1 MKDEVLQKALETD
14 ASIIPRYDIILP
26 DGTKVAE
33 NVQLVLKNTVLTEGT
48 PLNRQTLL
56 KDVTAVMYGLDAASA
71 LPDNVLLAIRNSA
84 SYCPKLNI
92 YSAPGAT
99 IEFQRANASEA
110 TTTTTYTVPDSGVL
124 PIDVTAYGT
133 YRVCA
138 TISGTR
144 TPDKYIDIRE
154 TKQYSVEVFSY
165 VAYVKFT
172 VTQEVGA
179 TVVAIHSDG
188 SVANGVVGADKTCT
202 IALYKTGTWS
212 FSAEYAGT
220 YAQTL
225 SITCDQASAGT
236 TYERSPAWT
245 KIVVNT
251 TSGATV
257 TISKSG
263 VTKSAISVNG
273 SCTFWVP
280 ASTDTWSIA
289 ASLNNKHGSGFT
301 APTSYGTKTVGI
313 TLN

>member
-1 MKDEVLQKALETD
+1 LKDEVLQKALSADTTV
-14 ASIIPRYDIILP
+14 IPRYDIILP
-26 DGTKVAE
+26 DGTKFAE
-33 NVQLVLKNTVLTEGT
+33 NVQLVLKNVVLTEGT

-56 KDVTAVMYGLDAASA
+56 KDATAVLYGLNATNA
-71 LPDNVLLAIRNSA
+71 LPDDVFLAVRNSA

-92 YSAPGAT
+92 YSVPGAT
-99 IEFQRANASEA
+99 IELQKANVASTIA
-110 TTTTTYTVPDSGVL
+110 TYTVPTSGVL
-124 PIDVTAYGT
+124 TVDILSYGT

-144 TPDKYIDIRE
+144 TLDKFIDISE

-165 VAYVKFT
+165 VTYVKCT

-179 TVVAIHSDG
+179 TITAIHTDG
-188 SVANGVVGADKTCT
+188 SVANGVVGADKTCI
-202 IALYKTGTWS
+202 IALYKTGLWS
-212 FSAEYAGT
+212 FSAEYEGT
-220 YAQTL
+220 YAQTTAINPGQDL
-225 SITCDQASAGT
+225 EGKTS
-236 TYERSPAWT
+236 ERSPAWT

-301 APTSYGTKTVGI
+301 APTSYGTKTVTI
-313 TLN
+313 SLS

>member
-14 ASIIPRYDIILP
+14 ASVIPRYDIILP
-26 DGTKVAE
+26 DGSKFAE
-33 NVQLVLKNTVLTEGT
+33 NVQLVLKNTVLTSGT

-56 KDVTAVMYGLDAASA
+56 KDATAVLYGLDAASA
-71 LPDNVLLAIRNSA
+71 LPDDALLAIRNSA
-84 SYCPKLNI
+84 GYCPKLLV
-92 YSAPGAT
+92 YSVPGAT
-99 IEFQRANASEA
+99 IEIQRANAA
-110 TTTTTYTVPDSGVL
+110 TGITTYTVPTSGILSVDIL
-124 PIDVTAYGT
+124 TYGT
-133 YRVCA
+133 YRVCG

-144 TPDKYIDIRE
+144 TADKYIDISE
-154 TKQYSVEVFSY
+154 TKKYSVEVFSY

-172 VTQEVGA
+172 VNQEVGA
-179 TVVAIHSDG
+179 TVTAIHTDG

-225 SITCDQASAGT
+225 SITCDQASAGI

-263 VTKSAISVNG
+263 VTMSAVSVGG

-301 APTSYGTKTVGI
+301 APTAYGTKTVGI
-313 TLN
+313 SLS

>member
-1 MKDEVLQKALETD
+1 MKDEVLQKALEAD
-14 ASIIPRYDIILP
+14 ATVIPRYDIILP

-33 NVQLVLKNTVLTEGT
+33 NVQLVLMNTVLAEGT
-48 PLNRQTLL
+48 PLSKQTLL
-56 KDVTAVMYGLDAASA
+56 KDTTATLYGMIPTNA
-71 LPDNVLLAIRNSA
+71 LPDDVLVAIRNSA

-92 YSAPGAT
+92 YSVPGAT
-99 IEFQRANASEA
+99 IELQKANVASTVA
-110 TTTTTYTVPDSGVL
+110 TYTVPTSGVL
-124 PIDVTAYGT
+124 TVDILSYGT

-138 TISGTR
+138 TIGGTR
-144 TPDKYIDIRE
+144 TLDKYIDISE

-165 VAYVKFT
+165 VTYVKFT

-179 TVVAIHSDG
+179 TIVAIHSDG
-188 SVANGVVGADKTCT
+188 SVANGVVGANKTCT

-212 FSAEYAGT
+212 FSAEYEGT
-220 YAQTL
+220 YAQTT
-225 SITCDQASAGT
+225 SINPGQDLEGKTS
-236 TYERSPAWT
+236 ERSPAWT

-263 VTKSAISVNG
+263 VTKSAISVDG
-273 SCTFWVP
+273 FCTFWVP

-301 APTSYGTKTVGI
+301 APTSYGTKTVTI
-313 TLN
+313 SLS

>member
-1 MKDEVLQKALETD
+1 MKDEVLQKALEADT
-14 ASIIPRYDIILP
+14 SVIPRYDLLLP
-26 DGTKVAE
+26 NGTKVAE
-33 NVQLVLKNTVLTEGT
+33 NVQLVLKNTILTQGT

-56 KDVTAVMYGLDAASA
+56 KDATAILYGLIAETA
-71 LPDNVLLAIRNSA
+71 LPDDALIAIRNSV

-92 YSAPGAT
+92 YSVPGAT
-99 IEFQRANASEA
+99 IELQRANVAS
-110 TTTTTYTVPDSGVL
+110 TVVTYTVPTSGVL
-124 PIDVTAYGT
+124 TVDILTYGT
-133 YRVCA
+133 YRICA

-144 TPDKYIDIRE
+144 TSDMYVDIGE

-165 VAYVKFT
+165 VTYVKFT
-172 VTQEVGA
+172 VAQEVGA
-179 TVVAIHSDG
+179 TVVAIHTDG

-212 FSAEYAGT
+212 FSAEYDGT
-220 YAQTL
+220 YAQTA
-225 SITCDQASAGT
+225 SITVGQDLAGQT
-236 TYERSPAWT
+236 SEKSPAWT
-245 KIVVNT
+245 KIVVTT

-263 VTKSAISVNG
+263 VTKKAISVNG

-301 APTSYGTKTVGI
+301 TPTSYGTKTVGI
-313 TLN
+313 TLS

>member
-1 MKDEVLQKALETD
+1 MKDEVLQKAIETD
-14 ASIIPRYDIILP
+14 STVIPRYDIILP

-33 NVQLVLKNTVLTEGT
+33 NVQLVLKNAVLTAGT

-56 KDVTAVMYGLDAASA
+56 KDATAVLYGLDAASA
-71 LPDNVLLAIRNSA
+71 LPDDALLAIRNSA
-84 SYCPKLNI
+84 GYCPKLKI
-92 YSAPGAT
+92 YSVPGAT
-99 IEFQRANASEA
+99 IEVQRANASTVA
-110 TTTTTYTVPDSGVL
+110 TTYTVPTSGVL
-124 PIDVTAYGT
+124 TVDILTYGT

-144 TPDKYIDIRE
+144 TADKYIDISE

-172 VTQEVGA
+172 VTREVGA
-179 TVVAIHSDG
+179 TVVAIHTDG
-188 SVANGVVGADKTCT
+188 SVANGVVGSDKTCT
-202 IALYKTGTWS
+202 IALYKMGTWS

-220 YAQTL
+220 YAQAA
-225 SITCDQASAGT
+225 SITCDLAAAGT
-236 TYERSPAWT
+236 TFPRSPAWT

-263 VTKSAISVNG
+263 VTMSAVSVDG

-301 APTSYGTKTVGI
+301 TPTSYGTKTVTI
-313 TLN
+313 SLS

>member
-1 MKDEVLQKALETD
+1 MKDEVLQKAIEADT
-14 ASIIPRYDIILP
+14 SVIPRYDIILP
-26 DGTKVAE
+26 NGTKVAE
-33 NVQLVLKNTVLTEGT
+33 NVQLVLKNTILTEGT

-56 KDVTAVMYGLDAASA
+56 KDSTAVLFGLNATSA
-71 LPDNVLLAIRNSA
+71 LPDDVFLAIRNSV

-99 IEFQRANASEA
+99 IEVQRANVA
-110 TTTTTYTVPDSGVL
+110 TGVATYTVPTSGVL
-124 PIDVTAYGT
+124 TVDILTYGT

-144 TPDKYIDIRE
+144 TADKYIDISE
-154 TKQYSVEVFSY
+154 AKQYSVEVFGY
-165 VAYVKFT
+165 VTYVKFT
-172 VTQEVGA
+172 VAQEVGA
-179 TVVAIHSDG
+179 AVVAIHTDG

-212 FSAEYAGT
+212 FSVEYAGT
-220 YAQTL
+220 YAQTS
-225 SITCDQASAGT
+225 SITAGQDLDGKT
-236 TYERSPAWT
+236 SERSPAWT

-263 VTKSAISVNG
+263 VTKSAISVGG

-301 APTSYGTKTVGI
+301 TPTAYGTKTVSI
-313 TLN
+313 SLS

>member
-1 MKDEVLQKALETD
+1 LKDEVLQKAIETD
-14 ASIIPRYDIILP
+14 TSVIPRYDIILP

-33 NVQLVLKNTVLTEGT
+33 NVQLVLKNAILAAGT
-48 PLNRQTLL
+48 PLNRQTML
-56 KDVTAVMYGLDAASA
+56 KDSTAELYGMDANA
-71 LPDNVLLAIRNSA
+71 LPDEVLLAIRNSA
-84 SYCPKLNI
+84 SYCPKLKI
-92 YSAPGAT
+92 YSVPGAT
-99 IEFQRANASEA
+99 IEVQGANASTA
-110 TTTTTYTVPDSGVL
+110 AATYTVPTSGVL
-124 PIDVTAYGT
+124 TIDILTYGT

-144 TPDKYIDIRE
+144 TADKYIDISE

-165 VAYVKFT
+165 VTYVKFT

-179 TVVAIHSDG
+179 AIVAIHTDG

-202 IALYKTGTWS
+202 IALYKTGSWS
-212 FSAEYAGT
+212 FSAEYEGT
-220 YAQTL
+220 YAQTA
-225 SITCDQASAGT
+225 SINPGEDLGGKTS
-236 TYERSPAWT
+236 ERSPAWT

-263 VTKSAISVNG
+263 VSKSAISVDG

-301 APTSYGTKTVGI
+301 APTAYGTKTVGI
-313 TLN
+313 SLS

>member
-1 MKDEVLQKALETD
+1 MKDEVLQKAIETD
-14 ASIIPRYDIILP
+14 TSVIPRYDIILP
-26 DGTKVAE
+26 DDTKVAE
-33 NVQLVLKNTVLTEGT
+33 NVQLVLKNAILAAGT
-48 PLNRQTLL
+48 PLSRHTLL
-56 KDVTAVMYGLDAASA
+56 KDTTAVLYGMSADTA
-71 LPDNVLLAIRNSA
+71 LPDEVLQVIRNSV
-84 SYCPKLNI
+84 SYCPRLKI
-92 YSAPGAT
+92 YSVPGAT
-99 IEFQRANASEA
+99 IEVQGANASTA
-110 TTTTTYTVPDSGVL
+110 AATYTVPASGVL
-124 PIDVTAYGT
+124 SVDILTYGT

-144 TPDKYIDIRE
+144 TADKYIDVSE

-165 VAYVKFT
+165 VTYVKFT

-179 TVVAIHSDG
+179 AIVAIHSDG

-212 FSAEYAGT
+212 FSAEYEGT
-220 YAQTL
+220 YAQTA
-225 SITCDQASAGT
+225 SINPGQDLGGKTS
-236 TYERSPAWT
+236 ERSPAWT

-257 TISKSG
+257 TISKSD

-280 ASTDTWSIA
+280 PSTDTWSIA

-301 APTSYGTKTVGI
+301 TPTSYGTKTVSI
-313 TLN
+313 SLS